1 MATLNKQQG
10 KELHQLKLKLTKDPR
25 ATTVKIPTPTKH
37 FPGKPGSTSSTNSPN
52 APAAKVLKLSDVLS
66 LPITNPETLAS
77 GKLTTKSLTA
87 ITQLPSAAVQP
98 PAVKSPKQQT
108 VLMSEPVVVPVV
120 VPTKSPRKKQTMLV
134 IPPQLKQAKQQLS
147 LTSPVVVKSPKIKQH
162 VNVGETSTKLK
173 PPPLKLVIHSEPKR
187 QSKKSQTILPTYRVR
202 TIMKTNI
209 KSSTSDGPL
218 NIGQDS
224 VAVVSKATVS
234 TLGSQIPVQPVVYD
248 IHAYGCL

>member
-25 ATTVKIPTPTKH
+25 ATTVKIPTPTKY
-37 FPGKPGSTSSTNSPN
+37 FPGKPGSTSHTNSPN

-66 LPITNPETLAS
+66 LPITNPVALIPA
-77 GKLTTKSLTA
+77 KLTSRSPTVIS
-87 ITQLPSAAVQP
+87 QLPPAAVQP
-98 PAVKSPKQQT
+98 PAVKSPKQQPT

-134 IPPQLKQAKQQLS
+134 IPPPLKQAKQQLS
-147 LTSPVVVKSPKIKQH
+147 SASPVVVKSPKIKQQ
-162 VNVGETSTKLK
+162 VVTVEETSTKLK
-173 PPPLKLVIHSEPKR
+173 PPPLKLVIQSEPKR

-224 VAVVSKATVS
+224 VAVISKATVS
-234 TLGSQIPVQPVVYD
+234 TLG
-248 IHAYGCL
+248 CLLHS